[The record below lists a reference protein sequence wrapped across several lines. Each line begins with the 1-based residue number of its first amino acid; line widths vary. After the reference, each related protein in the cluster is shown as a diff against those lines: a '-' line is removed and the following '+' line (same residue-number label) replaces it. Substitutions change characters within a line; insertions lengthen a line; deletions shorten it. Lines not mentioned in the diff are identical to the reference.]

1 VVVLRHTPLLVVAA
15 AALAVILLLV
25 LFQLVAGLHT
35 PLPWAQAATTLL
47 WLALEL
53 VQLQPEAVLE
63 VLVTP
68 ARVTAAALAVVV
80 LAVL

>member
-1 VVVLRHTPLLVVAA
+1 VVAEA
-15 AALAVILLLV
+15 I
-25 LFQLVAGLHT
+25 
-35 PLPWAQAATTLL
+35 LL

-53 VQLQPEAVLE
+53 AQPQLEAVLE